1 MKRLIAGLVLACLA
15 GAPALAAAPDPAND
29 FQSICMAT
37 LADPDAAGAQARALG
52 WVTPPALFAKQ
63 MTGEMK
69 DITAR
74 SVRWTTY
81 EGGMEIMLAGD
92 GHSFASADTPARVCL
107 IMSLPQT
114 GDLRAPIAARLGVGP
129 AGKLGDLDI
138 FAFEDDHGKPK
149 AIDLSHLENA
159 EKLKSQGVRVVI
171 AGSAKLGD
179 DTASMAGL
187 SIPVAEAPGK

>member
-1 MKRLIAGLVLACLA
+1 MKRFAAGMALACLA
-15 GAPALAAAPDPAND
+15 STSALAAAPDPAKD

-37 LADPDAAGAQARALG
+37 LADPDAAAAQARALG
-52 WVTPPALFAKQ
+52 WVTPPAMFYKQ

-69 DITAR
+69 DITPR
-74 SVRWTTY
+74 SLRWTTY

-114 GDLRAPIAARLGVGP
+114 SDLRAPIAAKLGISP

-138 FAFEDDHGKPK
+138 FAFENDHGKPK
-149 AIDLSHLENA
+149 SVDVTRPENV
-159 EKLKSQGVRVVI
+159 EKLRSQQVRVVI

-187 SIPVAEAPGK
+187 SVPIAEAPGK